1 VCECDVVFV
10 SKERSVWSGD
20 AVYGFVWTV
29 GCRVCVILVMVGLS
43 SYMCEISYERGV
55 GGFCGSSG
63 GVGVS
68 IWGVGVIVA
77 CM

>member
-1 VCECDVVFV
+1 MCECDVVFV
-10 SKERSVWSGD
+10 SKERSVCSGE
-20 AVYGFVWTV
+20 AVYVFVWSV
-29 GCRVCVILVMVGLS
+29 GCSVCVILVMVGLS

-55 GGFCGSSG
+55 GGFCGSSR